1 MPTSKARDLPVVIL
15 CGGMGTRLREETEH
29 RPKPMVEIG
38 EQPILWHIMKIYG
51 AAGVHR
57 FVLCLGYKSWEIKQ
71 YFLRYHEKRLD
82 FTMRLDGKK
91 ALQFREETDGSE
103 NWEVTLAETGLD
115 TATGARIKRVERY
128 LDTDTF
134 FLTYGDAVAD
144 LDVDALLAFH
154 RSHGKI
160 ATVTGVRPTSRYG
173 EMTVEDD
180 GRVVEFH
187 EKPRDGM
194 ALVSG
199 GFFVF
204 ERRFL
209 DYLGHDPQLF
219 FELEPLQRLAREGE
233 LVTYVHEGAWFSM
246 DTYRDYLQLNRIW
259 NEGAPPWKIWA

>member
-1 MPTSKARDLPVVIL
+1 
-15 CGGMGTRLREETEH
+15 MGTRLREETEH

-51 AAGVHR
+51 AAGVRR

-82 FTMRLDGKK
+82 FTMRLDGKHP
-91 ALQFREETDGSE
+91 LEFRDAADGSE

-173 EMTVEDD
+173 EMSVEGD
-180 GRVVEFH
+180 RVVEFH

-209 DYLGHDPQLF
+209 DYLGPDPQLF

-233 LVTYVHEGAWFSM
+233 LRTYVHEGAWFSM

-259 NEGAPPWKIWA
+259 NEGAPPWKIWT